1 MSALTYTI
9 ADIHQHLQ
17 THFPDGQ
24 LQVINES
31 ADHEG
36 HAGNP
41 GGGAISHIRVRL
53 RTPSFAALRIVAQHR
68 AIHAALDLF
77 YKQGLHAVVLDTGA
91 A

>member
-1 MSALTYTI
+1 
-9 ADIHQHLQ
+9 
-17 THFPDGQ
+17 
-24 LQVINES
+24 
-31 ADHEG
+31 
-36 HAGNP
+36 
-41 GGGAISHIRVRL
+41 VRL